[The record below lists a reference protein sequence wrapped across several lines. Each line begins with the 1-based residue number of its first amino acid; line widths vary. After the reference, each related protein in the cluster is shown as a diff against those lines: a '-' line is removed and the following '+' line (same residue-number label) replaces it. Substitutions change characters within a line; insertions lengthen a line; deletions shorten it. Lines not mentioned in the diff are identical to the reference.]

1 MKLVSM
7 GISKHALQLLPTC
20 KKHSPKTRFKDAELQ
35 RLCKESK
42 HTWTEW
48 VDAGRP
54 TSGDLYERKNSQ
66 KREVRC
72 RINVLEA
79 IRERRRIQCIDHGFR
94 NQHPRRF
101 SKPKCSVP
109 CSKLHINECTI
120 TEKPELLQA
129 WKSHFSSLS
138 KTKITDAVVDQTLQ
152 DELIRMAHS
161 SHNNEDHVFDIDLEF
176 EEVDKAVVHLS
187 NGKATG
193 PDGMT
198 GEHLKYGGSLKIPLI
213 PTATEV

>member
-1 MKLVSM
+1 MILVRLSGRWSWSRWAFVSM
-7 GISKHALQLLPTC
+7 LYSCFQHVRN
-20 KKHSPKTRFKDAELQ
+20 TRLKLDSRMLNY
-35 RLCKESK
+35 RGSVKRVSTPGLN
-42 HTWTEW
+42 
-48 VDAGRP
+48 GRP

-79 IRERRRIQCIDHGFR
+79 IRERRRIQRIDHGFR

-109 CSKLHINECTI
+109 CSKLHINERTI

-138 KTKITDAVVDQTLQ
+138 KTKITDAVVA
-152 DELIRMAHS
+152 RW
-161 SHNNEDHVFDIDLEF
+161 IDT
-176 EEVDKAVVHLS
+176 KC
-187 NGKATG
+187 T
-193 PDGMT
+193 
-198 GEHLKYGGSLKIPLI
+198 
-213 PTATEV
+213 

>member
-1 MKLVSM
+1 MYNFISQYQNAINGLIRPLIGNTYDDIGEVEREMKLVSM
-7 GISKHALQLLPTC
+7 GICKHALQLLPTC
-20 KKHSPKTRFKDAELQ
+20 KKHSSKTRFKDAELQ

-79 IRERRRIQCIDHGFR
+79 IRERRRIQRIDHGFR

-109 CSKLHINECTI
+109 CSKLHINERTI

-129 WKSHFSSLS
+129 WKSHFSSRS
-138 KTKITDAVVDQTLQ
+138 KTKITDA
-152 DELIRMAHS
+152 
-161 SHNNEDHVFDIDLEF
+161 DL
-176 EEVDKAVVHLS
+176 AR
-187 NGKATG
+187 
-193 PDGMT
+193 
-198 GEHLKYGGSLKIPLI
+198 
-213 PTATEV
+213 